1 MKQYLVT
8 TFSIVKEWPTLRQT
22 MLFLQPNKSHTLNLI
37 HGDVII
43 MVMSLSRNG
52 GTGLGKSYCGND
64 TDVIF
69 LYLIF
74 VSV

>member
-1 MKQYLVT
+1 MANPT
-8 TFSIVKEWPTLRQT
+8 SNNAFSTAKK
-22 MLFLQPNKSHTLNLI
+22 NTLNLM

>member
-1 MKQYLVT
+1 M
-8 TFSIVKEWPTLRQT
+8 
-22 MLFLQPNKSHTLNLI
+22 

-74 VSV
+74 VSVWREHFDLEYPK